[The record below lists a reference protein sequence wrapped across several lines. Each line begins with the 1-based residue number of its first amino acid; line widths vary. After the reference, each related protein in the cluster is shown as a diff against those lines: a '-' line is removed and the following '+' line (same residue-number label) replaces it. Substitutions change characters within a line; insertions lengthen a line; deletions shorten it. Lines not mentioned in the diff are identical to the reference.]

1 MGTGPLACIRA
12 WIAGVV
18 LMALAGC
25 TMPVV
30 DRSVLEEARATPVRL
45 EGSRGPLSYS
55 QSQAILGELKKRTPE
70 TSIYD
75 RHLAVEESVAGSK
88 LTLGNKATL
97 LEDGEAAYP
106 AMLTAI
112 RSARRSVHVEVYIFD
127 EGQMGE
133 AFAQALLSRAKEG
146 VKVRVVY
153 DAVGSAKT
161 SREFFETLRKG
172 GVQVHAFRPVD
183 PATVLKKGPG
193 INQRNHRK
201 LLIVDSRVAFLGGL
215 NISEVYAG
223 DSSGRS
229 GVPFEERAWRDTQLQ
244 VEGPVVND
252 LQKTF
257 AELWERE
264 TKEKIEDPTLFPQQ
278 ANAGALAVRALEG
291 NSDLG
296 LNPLYVTFVSAI
308 ASAESEIHITM
319 AYFVPD
325 PQLLEELKAA
335 AKRGVDVKLVLPSRT
350 DGWLVFH
357 AGRSFYTEL
366 LDAGVK
372 IYERRN
378 RLLHSKY
385 AVVDG
390 VWSTVGSSNLD
401 WRSLLHNLEL
411 NVVVLGP
418 EFGGRVEALFQKD
431 LSYSTEITREKWAA
445 RPIQDRVRETAAR
458 SWAYLL

>member
-1 MGTGPLACIRA
+1 MGIRLHKLLKGCLAA
-12 WIAGVV
+12 A
-18 LMALAGC
+18 LFALAGC
-25 TMPVV
+25 AMPPV
-30 DRSVLEEARATPVRL
+30 DRQMLEEARATPVRL

-55 QSQAILGELKKRTPE
+55 QSQAILGELKNRTPE

-75 RHLAVEESVAGSK
+75 RHLAVEESVSGNK
-88 LTLGNKATL
+88 LNLGNKATL

-112 RSARRSVHVEVYIFD
+112 RSARRHVHLEVYIFD
-127 EGQMGE
+127 DGQMGE
-133 AFAQALLSRAKEG
+133 AFAQALMSRAKEG

-153 DAVGSAKT
+153 DAVGSNKT
-161 SREFFETLRKG
+161 SREFFQTLKNA

-183 PATVLKKGPG
+183 PATLLKKGAG
-193 INQRNHRK
+193 VHQRNHRK

-215 NISEVYAG
+215 NISEVYSG
-223 DSSGRS
+223 DSSSRN
-229 GVPFEERAWRDTQLQ
+229 VPFDERAWRDTQLQ

-252 LQKTF
+252 LQKGF
-257 AELWERE
+257 AAIWERE
-264 TKEKIEDPTLFPQQ
+264 TKEKIADATLFPNQ
-278 ANAGALAVRALEG
+278 ANAGSLAVRAIEG
-291 NSDLG
+291 NSELG
-296 LNPLYVTFVSAI
+296 PNPLYVTFVSAI

-325 PQLLEELKAA
+325 PQLLDELKAA

-357 AGRSFYTEL
+357 AGRSFYSEL
-366 LDAGVK
+366 LEAGVK
-372 IYERRN
+372 IYERKD

-390 VWSTVGSSNLD
+390 VWATVGSSNLD

-431 LSYSTEITREKWAA
+431 LAMSTQVTAERWASRSIA
-445 RPIQDRVRETAAR
+445 DRVREAAAR
-458 SWAYLL
+458 SWAYML